1 MELDFEHCY
10 RAVDSRDPRFDGC
23 FYTAVRTTGIYCRPS
38 CPAVTPKRENVTFY
52 VSAAAAQRGG
62 FRACR
67 RCRPDAAPGSP
78 EWDTR
83 ADTVGRAMRLIADGV
98 VDREGVPGLASRLGY
113 TERHL
118 NRILTAELGAGPLA
132 LARAQR
138 AQTARIL
145 VETTDLGLSEIAF
158 AAGFGSVRQFNDT
171 MLEVYARSPSQM
183 REKRPAGRGE
193 AGVVNL
199 RLAYRPPL
207 HAKSLLEFFAART
220 LPGVDSVVAGTYHR
234 GLRLPHGTASVAL
247 SPGDRWIHTTL
258 RLDDVRDLAPAVA
271 RCRRLFDLD
280 ADPVAVDTLLGAD
293 PALAATVGAEP
304 GVRVPRA
311 VDGFEMAI
319 RAVVGQQVSVAGART
334 TLVRILHAAATATDA
349 RVPLGGTVEQQLTAT
364 PSLDI
369 TGSRPGFTPAAA
381 TTLPAPFTG
390 ASSVTPAGADLPYT
404 AVDDGLSNSAADAI
418 TGLPAADDLV
428 TGFPSADDVAGLP
441 DSAFGM
447 PAARRAT
454 IRALA
459 EAVADGKLDL
469 DPGADRA
476 ETVARLTEL
485 PGIGP
490 WTAGYIAMRAIGD
503 PDIFLATDLAARRG
517 AEALG
522 LPGTAKALAAH
533 AEQWRPWRSYA
544 LIRLWRAA

>member
-52 VSAAAAQRGG
+52 LSSAAAQRGG

-83 ADTVGRAMRLIADGV
+83 ADTVGRAMRLIGDGV

-118 NRILTAELGAGPLA
+118 NRMLTAELGAGPLA

-145 VETTDLGLSEIAF
+145 VETTDLGLAEIAF

-171 MLEVYARSPSQM
+171 MLEVYARSPGQL
-183 REKRPAGRGE
+183 RERRPAARSE

-207 HAKSLLEFFAART
+207 HATSLLEFFEART
-220 LPGVDSVVAGTYHR
+220 LPGVDEVDGQTYRR
-234 GLRLPHGTASVAL
+234 GMNLPHGSAVVAL
-247 SPGDRWIHTTL
+247 RPGDRWVHATL

-280 ADPVAVDTLLGAD
+280 ADPVAVDGLLGGD
-293 PALAATVGAEP
+293 PALTAAIRAEP

-311 VDGFEMAI
+311 VDGFEMAV

-334 TLVRILHAAATATDA
+334 TLGRMLRAASEA
-349 RVPLGGTVEQQLTAT
+349 
-364 PSLDI
+364 
-369 TGSRPGFTPAAA
+369 GSASPAAA
-381 TTLPAPFTG
+381 SGEPAPI
-390 ASSVTPAGADLPYT
+390 PQ
-404 AVDDGLSNSAADAI
+404 
-418 TGLPAADDLV
+418 PAASREAAAVPAPVERLA
-428 TGFPSADDVAGLP
+428 GFPAASTVADLP

-459 EAVADGKLDL
+459 QAVADGKLDL
-469 DPGADRA
+469 APGADRA

-490 WTAGYIAMRAIGD
+490 WTAGYVAMRAIGD
-503 PDIFLATDLAARRG
+503 PDVFLPTDLAARRG

-522 LPGTAKALAAH
+522 LPSTAKALGAY
-533 AEQWRPWRSYA
+533 AERWRPWRSYA
-544 LIRLWRAA
+544 LIRLWRSA

>member
-1 MELDFEHCY
+1 MELDFERCY
-10 RAVDSRDPRFDGC
+10 RAVDSRDQRFDGC

-38 CPAVTPKRENVTFY
+38 CPAVTPKRQNVSFY
-52 VSAAAAQRGG
+52 ASAAAAQRGG
-62 FRACR
+62 YRACR

-78 EWDTR
+78 EWDSR
-83 ADTVGRAMRLIADGV
+83 ADTVGRAMRLIGDGI
-98 VDREGVPGLASRLGY
+98 VDREGVPGLAGRLGY

-118 NRILTAELGAGPLA
+118 NRMLTAELGAGPLA

-145 VETTDLGLSEIAF
+145 VETTDLGLAEIAF

-171 MLEVYARSPSQM
+171 MLEVYAQAPSQL
-183 REKRPAGRGE
+183 RERRPAERGE

-199 RLAYRPPL
+199 RLAYRSPL
-207 HAKSLLEFFAART
+207 HAGALLSFFAART
-220 LPGVDSVVAGTYHR
+220 LPGVDEVDGQTYRR
-234 GLRLPHGTASVAL
+234 GLNLPHGGAEVAL
-247 SPGDRWIHTTL
+247 RPGDRWVHATL
-258 RLDDVRDLAPAVA
+258 RLEDVRDLAPAVA

-280 ADPVAVDTLLGAD
+280 ADPVAVDGMLGAG
-293 PALAATVGAEP
+293 PGLREVVAAEP

-311 VDGFEMAI
+311 VDGFEMAV

-334 TLVRILHAAATATDA
+334 TLGRMLRAAAASRSPSPRTD
-349 RVPLGGTVEQQLTAT
+349 
-364 PSLDI
+364 S
-369 TGSRPGFTPAAA
+369 
-381 TTLPAPFTG
+381 
-390 ASSVTPAGADLPYT
+390 ASGRLA
-404 AVDDGLSNSAADAI
+404 
-418 TGLPAADDLV
+418 
-428 TGFPSADDVAGLP
+428 GFPDAHTINELP
-441 DSAFGM
+441 DDAFGM
-447 PAARRAT
+447 PAARRDT

-459 EAVADGKLDL
+459 RAVADGKLDL

-476 ETVARLTEL
+476 ETAARLTDL

-517 AEALG
+517 AAALG
-522 LPGTAKALAAH
+522 LPDTARALAEH
-533 AEQWRPWRSYA
+533 AERWRPWRSYA